1 MAIPSNCPSL
11 VTKRYRPTVG
21 SKAFE
26 LPVTRAKPFLQ
37 MAAALT
43 LRQHP
48 AEYQAELDR
57 VFGGCAEDGDAGAE
71 TITEIACAC
80 SNRARLW
87 RGGCLEA
94 LAPSSLLIGGLNDEL
109 AEGISQV

>member
-1 MAIPSNCPSL
+1 
-11 VTKRYRPTVG
+11 
-21 SKAFE
+21 
-26 LPVTRAKPFLQ
+26 
-37 MAAALT
+37 MAAART
-43 LRQHP
+43 LRQQHGRQPP

-71 TITEIACAC
+71 TITEI
-80 SNRARLW
+80 ARLW